1 MYIDCTK
8 KVPAKIYA
16 LVENERTESII
27 AFLEIFSG
35 NSNFLETRYISS
47 GKRAADTAIK
57 SLIDINVSRYDT
69 REILAIRIRE
79 STAYL
84 YVVSYEAT
92 FITCP
97 CLIVSLIDP

>member
-1 MYIDCTK
+1 MYIDCAK

-16 LVENERTESII
+16 FVENERAESII
-27 AFLEIFSG
+27 AFLEISFDNFSL
-35 NSNFLETRYISS
+35 FETRNMST
-47 GKRAADTAIK
+47 GKRAADVTIK
-57 SLIDINVSRYDT
+57 SLIDINMSRYDT

-84 YVVSYEAT
+84 YVVSYGAT

-97 CLIVSLIDP
+97 CSIVSLIDP